1 MITSEMRQK
10 LKTMYPRS
18 ETWARKVDKMK
29 AAQVYAIYCKNFWA
43 DGKRKPVVKKSDQI
57 PGQMSFMDILGG
69 NS

>member
-1 MITSEMRQK
+1 MVTSEMKKK

-43 DGKRKPVVKKSDQI
+43 DGKRKPVTRKSDQI
-57 PGQMSFMDILGG
+57 PGQMSFMDILE
-69 NS
+69 SR